1 LSIHEVILKYSET
14 ILKYSEIFALY
25 CQIDLYKMDS
35 IYILMAQVDSRLE
48 IAKKVLMDSL
58 GISLEYT
65 EVRNFRFF
73 SPWKNKKI
81 VHDNVVTNS
90 HL

>member
-1 LSIHEVILKYSET
+1 
-14 ILKYSEIFALY
+14 
-25 CQIDLYKMDS
+25 
-35 IYILMAQVDSRLE
+35 MAQVDSRLE